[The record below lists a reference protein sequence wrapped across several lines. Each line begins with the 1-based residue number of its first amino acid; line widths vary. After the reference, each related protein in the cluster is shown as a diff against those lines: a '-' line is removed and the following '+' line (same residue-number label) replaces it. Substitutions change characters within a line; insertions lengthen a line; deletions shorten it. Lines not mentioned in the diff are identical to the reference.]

1 MIWKLTKNDLFLKI
15 EEDVNT
21 SEVSVVMAEDDDE
34 PYSEET
40 RTIVVGS
47 DGTIMNTDES
57 MFVVLGENFDTSQ
70 GVIVVDST
78 QVSQTV
84 KKI

>member
-1 MIWKLTKNDLFLKI
+1 VIWKLTKNDLFLKI

>member
-1 MIWKLTKNDLFLKI
+1 VES
-15 EEDVNT
+15 EESVDV
-21 SEVSVVMAEDDDE
+21 SEVSVVMEEEGDE

-57 MFVVLGENFDTSQ
+57 MYVVLGENFDTSQ

-78 QVSQTV
+78 QVCKLFPSRLR
-84 KKI
+84 ISYDYSW